1 MRMLK
6 TRLYRHRADV
16 CTFKLVVLPLLVQMF
31 FSFSEI
37 LSSIEGF
44 SVGVKMVLERE
55 NLAL

>member
-1 MRMLK
+1 MLK

-31 FSFSEI
+31 LSFSEI